1 MKISMK
7 RIAALV
13 VALVMVIG
21 LVPVMNNTAD
31 AVALGG
37 LTDTSIGLSVGT
49 EKNWSA
55 SENTIT
61 GSVTGVKRSNTV
73 YMNAADTLTIKN
85 NKPIAATLSFDFT
98 VSGYFNIS
106 GSKITIDGT
115 NYTSETSSSF
125 SKELAAGASIEIVI
139 SAARSNK
146 GINTLNLSITKLS
159 LLGANAGPLTTTFEA
174 PAYGSYTVAYGNTQ
188 KTVAAGSASVEATN
202 EATVP

>member
-106 GSKITIDGT
+106 GSKITIVCRGV
-115 NYTSETSSSF
+115 SSS
-125 SKELAAGASIEIVI
+125 
-139 SAARSNK
+139 
-146 GINTLNLSITKLS
+146 
-159 LLGANAGPLTTTFEA
+159 
-174 PAYGSYTVAYGNTQ
+174 
-188 KTVAAGSASVEATN
+188 
-202 EATVP
+202 